1 MAAWGEQNQT
11 FIASMLHPYCMEKIA
26 RYEKALKHA
35 DFIVMDEIRPDSPN
49 QRPNK

>member
-1 MAAWGEQNQT
+1 
-11 FIASMLHPYCMEKIA
+11 MEKIA

>member
-11 FIASMLHPYCMEKIA
+11 FIASMLHPCCMEKIA

-35 DFIVMDEIRPDSPN
+35 DFIVMDEIRPDSLN
-49 QRPNK
+49 QRLKK